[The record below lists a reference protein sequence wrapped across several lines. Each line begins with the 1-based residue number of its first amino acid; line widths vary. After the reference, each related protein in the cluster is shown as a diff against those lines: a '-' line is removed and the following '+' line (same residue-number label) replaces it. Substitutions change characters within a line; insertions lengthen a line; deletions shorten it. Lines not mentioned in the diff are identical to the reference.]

1 MKEKEFDKKLD
12 DLIVVKRSG
21 QRVDFNSTKIVIAIK
36 NAFDQVM
43 PINNEKKI
51 NKVYEDVLNY
61 IYCEYEGRKTINVE
75 DIQDIIE
82 RKLKENNFKEVYASF
97 SEYRNR
103 RAALRNA
110 FGVKQ
115 QHKFTKAIERIVNDS
130 SDGRY
135 TDVAPNAVLLD
146 FGKTIS
152 CEYTKSYV
160 LDSKL
165 MRAHEEGSIYIHNL
179 DYFWLGKLSST
190 HLLFKEPDVDGFPN
204 SLIMTALKCKDEI
217 DGEIAINK
225 IDSLLKP
232 MAITIIKKEFYERL
246 LKYLNVTDFIE
257 YINTKKISDILEKV
271 DSVNIDLDI
280 FESLILNE
288 KVKNI
293 FSTAYQDASEYL
305 ISFLEKGLKELL
317 LTLNDNN
324 KENRHYSIS
333 IGTSDEYEE
342 NLITNI
348 CLNVLSN
355 LKNLVNL
362 RTIFKIRSDSDSEL
376 VNKVSELI
384 IEKKNIAFSFADA
397 SYNKKAIESP
407 EYFSN
412 GKRIYENPIYELN
425 SSKGRMIVSSISINM
440 SRLGLKC
447 TNKSLEEFYK
457 VYSDMLD
464 LTRNGLITIFEVIGD
479 KTKRNYREIF
489 NNNIVDDDKLED
501 DQKIRKIIKKGVLSL
516 ELAGLAECVTSLT
529 DDEIKQKELIKD
541 IIVFAENKCLQY
553 TKESKL
559 NFVVS
564 ETSKHRPLKKL
575 MELDKAIYGMRKDIT
590 DKSFYGRLDNMFS
603 FKKDVANDLKYIGE
617 YQKHLNG
624 GNFVKIILN
633 KNAKPKNV
641 IEIINLAKENN
652 VGFLKIEMGE

>member
-61 IYCEYEGRKTINVE
+61 IYSEYEGRKTINVE

-135 TDVAPNAVLLD
+135 KDVAPNAVLLD

-190 HLLFKEPDVDGFPN
+190 HLLFKEPDVDEFPN
-204 SLIMTALKCKDEI
+204 GLIMTALKCKDEI

-246 LKYLNVTDFIE
+246 LKYLKVTDFIE

-317 LTLNDNN
+317 LNLNDNN

-333 IGTSDEYEE
+333 IGTTDEYEE

-348 CLNVLSN
+348 YLNVLSD

-362 RTIFKIRSDSDSEL
+362 RTIFKIRNDSDSEL

-397 SYNKKAIESP
+397 SYNRKVIESP

-447 TNKSLEEFYK
+447 ANKPFEEFYK

-464 LTRNGLITIFEVIGD
+464 LTRNGLINIFEVIGD

-575 MELDKAIYGMRKDIT
+575 MELDKAIYGMRKGIT

-603 FKKDVANDLKYIGE
+603 FKKDIANDLKYIGE

-633 KNAKPKNV
+633 KNTKPKNV
-641 IEIINLAKENN
+641 VEIINLEKEKN
-652 VGFLKIEMGE
+652 VGFLKIEKGE